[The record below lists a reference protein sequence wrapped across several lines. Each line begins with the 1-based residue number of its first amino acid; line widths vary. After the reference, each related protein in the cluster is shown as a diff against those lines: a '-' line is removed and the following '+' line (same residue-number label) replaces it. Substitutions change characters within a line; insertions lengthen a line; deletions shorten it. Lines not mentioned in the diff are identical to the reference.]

1 MFSRRIGMASDGDGS
16 CVQHGCDMGT
26 ALIVKHQLAAKD
38 YSLEGPF
45 EFARPP
51 LTQKHKLKVRSYAL
65 KSPTVSTKAGR
76 HPKIPVRT
84 RQKLI
89 AALARWLRRWRT
101 KNPNRPIFQTSPA
114 VKNELR
120 RLANKA
126 GLTTVSDYLLQR
138 QIASPAFRKWK
149 AKN

>member
-1 MFSRRIGMASDGDGS
+1 MFSRGISMASDGAGG
-16 CVQHGCDMGT
+16 CARHGCNMGT

-38 YSLEGPF
+38 YLLASPVFG
-45 EFARPP
+45 RPP
-51 LTQKHKLKVRSYAL
+51 LTPRVDHVLTATSYSV
-65 KSPTVSTKAGR
+65 KSPWVGRPAKISAATKR
-76 HPKIPVRT
+76 
-84 RQKLI
+84 KLI
-89 AALARWLRRWRT
+89 AALVRWLRRWRT

-149 AKN
+149 AKTER

>member
-1 MFSRRIGMASDGDGS
+1 MTSDADGS

-51 LTQKHKLKVRSYAL
+51 LTQKHKLKV
-65 KSPTVSTKAGR
+65 KSFVTKPPTVSPKAGR
-76 HPKIPVRT
+76 HPKISAAT
-84 RQKLI
+84 RNQLI
-89 AALARWLRRWRT
+89 AATARWLPQKQAESPHKR
-101 KNPNRPIFQTSPA
+101 IFQTTPA
-114 VKNELR
+114 VKRYLR
-120 RLANKA
+120 NLANKA
-126 GLTTVSDYLLQR
+126 GLTTVSDYILQR